1 MGIKFADNL
10 EISLKKPDI
19 ARQEYAT
26 LADLKAVKKNK
37 MPAMYFGYCLEDH
50 KWYAFDNTNDDDPV
64 TGFWREFSGGGSTIQ
79 VDVMPEADASQVGKI
94 YQYTG
99 ATEGGFTNGYFYI
112 CNASGETQTVDITTL
127 DALKETINESESN
140 IEVNNGTETV
150 ETKAFVFDSVNY
162 YVIEDVIYSTSNATG
177 DISVDTVIDTDE
189 AVATLN
195 LTKEVVVYT
204 YSWSNKTVQPIS
216 EIGDVVAYGGNFP
229 ANPEDGCVFLYMGP
243 NTYTYSYKE
252 VTPEGTENPSEEG
265 WYEEDSGNYILSVDT
280 EVGAGKTYY
289 TRSEEEQ
296 YVSETT
302 YKYVLADAE
311 WVPLETE
318 FTDEEIDAL
327 FD

>member
-1 MGIKFADNL
+1 MAIKFASNIQ
-10 EISLKKPDI
+10 ISGKNPDI
-19 ARQEYAT
+19 TRQEYAT
-26 LADLKAVKKNK
+26 FEEMRAVKKNS
-37 MPAMYFGYCLEDH
+37 MPELYLAYCLEDRNFYIYD
-50 KWYAFDNTNDDDPV
+50 KQLEDDPV
-64 TGFWREFSGGGSTIQ
+64 TGKFRIFQGGATIQ

-127 DALKETINESESN
+127 DALKETINESEN
-140 IEVNNGTETV
+140 VFEVNNGTETV

-162 YVIEDVIYSTSNATG
+162 YVLEDVIYSTSNATG
-177 DISVDTVIDTDE
+177 DISVDTVIYTDE

-204 YSWSNKTVQPIS
+204 YSWSNKTVQPTS

-243 NTYTYSYKE
+243 NTYTYSYEE

-280 EVGAGKTYY
+280 EVDAGKTYY

-296 YVSETT
+296 YVSETA

-311 WVPLETE
+311 WVPLEAE